1 MNCDI
6 ELKCYSRQKK
16 ELLRE
21 LKKSCLKLV
30 VILEN

>member
-21 LKKSCLKLV
+21 LKKLFKISS
-30 VILEN
+30 NF